1 MKRIVSIALCA
12 ILCLSLF
19 ACKAENKGNA
29 KDKETAPKAEDTT
42 KPLVEKEYNDDGGYT
57 TFDYND
63 EGKLIKS
70 STYDI
75 EGNLT
80 SYTETFYDENGNA
93 DKKVWYNADGEMIR
107 EMEI

>member
-29 KDKETAPKAEDTT
+29 KETAPKAEDTT
-42 KPLVEKEYNDDGGYT
+42 KPLIEKEYNDDGGYT

-75 EGNLT
+75 EGNLI